1 MVNVEIYQIKDIQN
15 TKYAFMGYDYAKDK
29 INIHD
34 YRLVADFETS
44 TYDLDK
50 IYEWGNNGQLQK
62 NFPIMRSMS
71 MSDIIKVGAKY
82 YYVDTFGFK
91 EVEL

>member
-34 YRLVADFETS
+34 YRL
-44 TYDLDK
+44 LDS
-50 IYEWGNNGQLQK
+50 
-62 NFPIMRSMS
+62 F
-71 MSDIIKVGAKY
+71 
-82 YYVDTFGFK
+82 
-91 EVEL
+91 

>member
-15 TKYAFMGYDYAKDK
+15 TPYAFMGYDYAKDK

-50 IYEWGNNGQLQK
+50 IYEWG
-62 NFPIMRSMS
+62 
-71 MSDIIKVGAKY
+71 
-82 YYVDTFGFK
+82 
-91 EVEL
+91 

>member
-1 MVNVEIYQIKDIQN
+1 MFRVEVYQIKDIAN
-15 TKYAFMGYDYAKDK
+15 TSYAFMDYEYAKDK
-29 INIHD
+29 INIYD
-34 YRLVADFETS
+34 YRLVADFNTNDS
-44 TYDLDK
+44 DLEL
-50 IYEWGNNGQLQK
+50 IYKRGNNGDLQR
-62 NFPIMRSMS
+62 NFPIMRSIS